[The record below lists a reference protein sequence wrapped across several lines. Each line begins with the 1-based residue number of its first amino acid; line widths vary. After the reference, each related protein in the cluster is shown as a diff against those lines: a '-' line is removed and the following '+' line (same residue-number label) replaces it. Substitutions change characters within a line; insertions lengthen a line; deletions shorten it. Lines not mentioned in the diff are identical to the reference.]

1 MRESI
6 PRFLNGVYSF
16 VGAGY
21 EKPSLLS
28 GKLTYSVP
36 PDKRTQLIYFR
47 GGNSCD
53 EMIYFVMTRDGV
65 PMRYFAVGARAGT
78 HVPLAVVEDLCPE
91 TKDSAPLSTRRC
103 RLRSTPPMIPGRRR
117 PLPRP

>member
-53 EMIYFVMTRDGV
+53 EMIYFVMTMDGV
-65 PMRYFAVGARAGT
+65 RCATLRLVQGLERTSRLPSSKTFARKRNSNCS
-78 HVPLAVVEDLCPE
+78 LACLLAQQD
-91 TKDSAPLSTRRC
+91 TS
-103 RLRSTPPMIPGRRR
+103 
-117 PLPRP
+117 

>member
-28 GKLTYSVP
+28 GKLT
-36 PDKRTQLIYFR
+36 
-47 GGNSCD
+47 
-53 EMIYFVMTRDGV
+53 
-65 PMRYFAVGARAGT
+65 
-78 HVPLAVVEDLCPE
+78 
-91 TKDSAPLSTRRC
+91 STRQKNSVNI
-103 RLRSTPPMIPGRRR
+103 LSRRE
-117 PLPRP
+117 LL

>member
-6 PRFLNGVYSF
+6 PRFLNGVYR
-16 VGAGY
+16 AGY
-21 EKPSLLS
+21 EKPLLLS
-28 GKLTYSVP
+28 SKLTYSVP

-78 HVPLAVVEDLCPE
+78 HVPLAVVKEFARKRNSNCSL
-91 TKDSAPLSTRRC
+91 A
-103 RLRSTPPMIPGRRR
+103 RLLAQQDTS
-117 PLPRP
+117 

>member
-6 PRFLNGVYSF
+6 PKFLNGVFSF

-28 GKLTYSVP
+28 GKLTYLVP

-47 GGNSCD
+47 AGNSSD
-53 EMIYFVMTRDGV
+53 EMIYFVIMRDGV
-65 PMRYFAVGARAGT
+65 PMRYYAVGARAGT
-78 HVPLAVVEDLCPE
+78 HVPLAVVEDLTPE
-91 TKDSAPLSTRRC
+91 TKLEVFLGAPAGATGYV
-103 RLRSTPPMIPGRRR
+103 MIDIG
-117 PLPRP
+117 LVEI